1 MMIQLAD
8 IQAAHERIRDSIV
21 RTSCEKSETLSM
33 LTGAEV
39 FLKFENR
46 QFTASFKERGALNY
60 LLQLSDAEMRRGVIA
75 MSAGNHAQGVAYHGM
90 RLGIPVCIVM
100 PSTTPNTKVEQTQV
114 LGAEVVL
121 HGMDFEE
128 TRLITEQLAEQ
139 KNLCLVHPFN
149 DPKVIAGQGTLGL
162 ELVEQV
168 PELDIIIVPVGGG
181 GLISG
186 VATAAKAMC
195 PDIEIIGVQT
205 ERWTGAYDMFH
216 GVDHTAAKA
225 GTVAEGIA
233 VKSPGKLTGE
243 IIESRVD
250 DIVLVSEVQIEKAI
264 FSLLEVEKTVTEG
277 AGAASLAAIMAHRD
291 RFKGKKV
298 AAILSG
304 GNIDMMVLS
313 SLVQRGLVRTDRL
326 VRLQVEISD
335 LPGEL
340 ARLTQRISEL
350 NGNVVDLS
358 QDRTYGVA
366 SAGRTIVEVELQM
379 RGKQQVEQLMESL
392 ARSGWVARLDLPAQT
407 DDPWK

>member
-1 MMIQLAD
+1 MIQLAD

>member
-1 MMIQLAD
+1 
-8 IQAAHERIRDSIV
+8 
-21 RTSCEKSETLSM
+21 
-33 LTGAEV
+33 
-39 FLKFENR
+39 
-46 QFTASFKERGALNY
+46 
-60 LLQLSDAEMRRGVIA
+60 
-75 MSAGNHAQGVAYHGM
+75 
-90 RLGIPVCIVM
+90 
-100 PSTTPNTKVEQTQV
+100 
-114 LGAEVVL
+114 
-121 HGMDFEE
+121 
-128 TRLITEQLAEQ
+128 
-139 KNLCLVHPFN
+139 
-149 DPKVIAGQGTLGL
+149 
-162 ELVEQV
+162 
-168 PELDIIIVPVGGG
+168 
-181 GLISG
+181 
-186 VATAAKAMC
+186 MC

>member
-1 MMIQLAD
+1 
-8 IQAAHERIRDSIV
+8 
-21 RTSCEKSETLSM
+21 
-33 LTGAEV
+33 
-39 FLKFENR
+39 
-46 QFTASFKERGALNY
+46 
-60 LLQLSDAEMRRGVIA
+60 
-75 MSAGNHAQGVAYHGM
+75 
-90 RLGIPVCIVM
+90 
-100 PSTTPNTKVEQTQV
+100 
-114 LGAEVVL
+114 
-121 HGMDFEE
+121 
-128 TRLITEQLAEQ
+128 
-139 KNLCLVHPFN
+139 
-149 DPKVIAGQGTLGL
+149 
-162 ELVEQV
+162 
-168 PELDIIIVPVGGG
+168 
-181 GLISG
+181 
-186 VATAAKAMC
+186 
-195 PDIEIIGVQT
+195 
-205 ERWTGAYDMFH
+205 
-216 GVDHTAAKA
+216 
-225 GTVAEGIA
+225 
-233 VKSPGKLTGE
+233 
-243 IIESRVD
+243 
-250 DIVLVSEVQIEKAI
+250 VLVSEVQIEKAI